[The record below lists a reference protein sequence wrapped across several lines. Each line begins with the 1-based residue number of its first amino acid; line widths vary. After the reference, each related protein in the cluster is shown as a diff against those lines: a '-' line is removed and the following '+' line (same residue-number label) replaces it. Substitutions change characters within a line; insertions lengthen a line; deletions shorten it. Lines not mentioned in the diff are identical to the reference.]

1 MENTLEKCLLG
12 EALRGD
18 VVIIEYSSRTPVE
31 RTAWGKVIP
40 LLKSNGNLVIT
51 DFFGIG
57 DTFFRKY
64 LRRLPGRV
72 YSEFV
77 ERVADIKVV
86 KIGPGATTY
95 GEILEELVP
104 TYDPHIFLKNYHAI
118 MSRISRLPQKPKF
131 LVSFGLSHYV
141 HFNPENA
148 LKSIITAV
156 TNIPME
162 DLIGVHFINTDILTR
177 EHLAIV
183 EEIATFVLEVTNGEV
198 SFLKGG
204 GGGD

>member
-1 MENTLEKCLLG
+1 MEDTLEKLLLG

-18 VVIIEYSSRTPVE
+18 VVIIEYSSLTPVE
-31 RTAWGKVIP
+31 RTAWGKLVP
-40 LLKSNGNLVIT
+40 LLKANGNLVIT

-57 DTFFRKY
+57 DTLFRKY
-64 LRRLPGRV
+64 LRRLPGKA

-77 ERVADIKVV
+77 ELIKDIKVI

-95 GEILEELVP
+95 GEILDEMVP

-131 LVSFGLSHYV
+131 LLSFGLSHYAR
-141 HFNPENA
+141 FNPDGA

-162 DLIGVHFINTDILTR
+162 DLIGVHLVNKDILTR
-177 EHLAIV
+177 ENLAV
-183 EEIATFVLEVTNGEV
+183 FEEIATFVLDV
-198 SFLKGG
+198 SDTQVLILKDGG
-204 GGGD
+204 VGD